1 MKEVQSSLMEKDTEK
16 KVDRAIDSILK
27 ELGMSRKEFDE
38 LKGVAM
44 CIKASR

>member
-1 MKEVQSSLMEKDTEK
+1 MEKETK
-16 KVDRAIDSILK
+16 KKADKAIDSILK

-44 CIKASR
+44 GMRASG